1 MFYSPFKSGVKP
13 SIGIDL
19 SSAPLFRLSRI
30 LGHSQRVLENFKD
43 SFLRCA
49 HTLYPLHDRV
59 GVPMTKQDSKEEEE
73 REQYSLAQKALLASS
88 QRMRRGGK
96 RGGLITPPPV
106 FLERGAH
113 RPPPP
118 SPPLLRRRT
127 NDSLLSW
134 GGGGGDATK
143 EKGEQKEPLFK
154 KCTGPKMRPPFLTAA
169 AVVESSSRVTKK
181 RLKQS

>member
-1 MFYSPFKSGVKP
+1 MGRWGEEHSPINRKIGGGATLPPKLGSPRSTYYMFYSPFKSGVKP

-19 SSAPLFRLSRI
+19 SWAPLLRLCRI

-96 RGGLITPPPV
+96 RGGLITPPPR
-106 FLERGAH
+106 FSGA
-113 RPPPP
+113 R
-118 SPPLLRRRT
+118 SP
-127 NDSLLSW
+127 
-134 GGGGGDATK
+134 
-143 EKGEQKEPLFK
+143 
-154 KCTGPKMRPPFLTAA
+154 
-169 AVVESSSRVTKK
+169 
-181 RLKQS
+181 

>member
-19 SSAPLFRLSRI
+19 SSAPLLRLCRI

-118 SPPLLRRRT
+118 PPPLLRRRT

-134 GGGGGDATK
+134 GGGGDAAK
-143 EKGEQKEPLFK
+143 EKGEQKESLFK
-154 KCTGPKMRPPFLTAA
+154 NAQAPK
-169 AVVESSSRVTKK
+169 
-181 RLKQS
+181 